1 MSKNYG
7 IIQQMHSQC
16 ENPQVAKLITRL
28 FTRLDK
34 QKIYASSLSTS
45 IEVVLACKM
54 YDIDAKLILGTVGLP
69 KTKECFP
76 STWVEIDDNI
86 YDMAIYFD
94 SLRHPMLK
102 EHTDIIQPQI
112 NRTYENADVDYFDF
126 QFVDVFEL
134 SDIHRHVNATFK
146 EFCENSPYG
155 DDLWCDILY
164 AADILQT
171 PDNLKKL
178 QDIAAGLKV
187 SKTRNPVEERAP
199 SKSDI
204 DTNNQEQS

>member
-1 MSKNYG
+1 MSKNYKM
-7 IIQQMHSQC
+7 IQQIRSECSNEEVSQI
-16 ENPQVAKLITRL
+16 ITRL

-54 YDIDAKLILGTVGLP
+54 YDIDAKLILGTIGLP

-102 EHTDIIQPQI
+102 EHTEVIQPQI
-112 NRTYENADVDYFDF
+112 NKTYENADVDYFDF
-126 QFVDVFEL
+126 QFIDVFEL
-134 SDIHRHVNATFK
+134 SDIQKYVGSTFK
-146 EFCENSPYG
+146 EFCDNSPYG
-155 DDLWCDILY
+155 DDMWCDILY
-164 AADILQT
+164 AADLLQT
-171 PDNLKKL
+171 PENLKEL
-178 QDIAAGLKV
+178 QDIASNLKI
-187 SKTRNPVEERAP
+187 SKTRNPESENEKLSDEE
-199 SKSDI
+199 
-204 DTNNQEQS
+204 